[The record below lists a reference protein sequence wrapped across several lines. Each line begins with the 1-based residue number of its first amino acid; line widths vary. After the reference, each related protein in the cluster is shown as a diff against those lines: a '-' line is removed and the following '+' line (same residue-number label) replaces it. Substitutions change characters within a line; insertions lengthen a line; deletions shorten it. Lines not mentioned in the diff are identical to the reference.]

1 MLAPVG
7 PLRSGFRPPA
17 LAPLR
22 FAAAVGPP
30 SLRGFARRPWR
41 RRCAVAVPAP
51 ACWLG
56 LPAPALARRSG
67 GSRPPSASLRPA
79 LRRVP
84 ARAACAR
91 PVGCARPWAAPG
103 SRCASPCAPLR
114 APAAL
119 LGRLGLGRGPPPPPR
134 WGCAALALAAPAG
147 GPLAGLRPASSGPR
161 PPGVGGVGLAACG
174 RRWLLSQQ
182 SALRR
187 CGIQSGVALLRPGYA
202 GPAYMRTAA
211 LSHLLTRHTACL
223 PGHTAP

>member
-56 LPAPALARRSG
+56 LSAPALARRSG
-67 GSRPPSASLRPA
+67 GSRPPSASLRSA
-79 LRRVP
+79 LRRGP

-119 LGRLGLGRGPPPPPR
+119 PGRLGLGRGPPS
-134 WGCAALALAAPAG
+134 AAP
-147 GPLAGLRPASSGPR
+147 LGLRCACPRGSRRGACGGAAPRFLR
-161 PPGVGGVGLAACG
+161 PPAPRRRGVGVRRLQAA
-174 RRWLLSQQ
+174 
-182 SALRR
+182 
-187 CGIQSGVALLRPGYA
+187 
-202 GPAYMRTAA
+202 
-211 LSHLLTRHTACL
+211 
-223 PGHTAP
+223 